1 MKLFDLSGK
10 RAIVTGGT
18 RGLGRGMAEGLLEAG
33 AKVVIIGSSE
43 RVHETAAELRAAGFD
58 CGSVRADLGI
68 REQRQ
73 ESFREAVALLG
84 GLDILANAAGVQHR
98 CPASDFPME
107 AWQRV
112 IDVNLTGCFEMS
124 QLAAKYFLKE
134 EKTGKIINVASMLS
148 FFGGSNVVAYAASK
162 GGVAQFSKDMSN
174 ELAGKGI
181 CVNCIAPGYMATD
194 LTAALTD
201 PSNPAKK
208 EITGRIPV
216 GRWGTPED
224 MKGVTVF
231 LASAASDYVSGAV
244 IPVDGG
250 YLVR

>member
-1 MKLFDLSGK
+1 MKLFDLHGK

-18 RGLGRGMAEGLLEAG
+18 RGLGHGMAEGLLEAG
-33 AKVVIIGSSE
+33 AKVVLIGSSE
-43 RVHETAAELRAAGFD
+43 QVHESAARFRAEGYD
-58 CGSVRADLGI
+58 CQSVRADLGI
-68 REQRQ
+68 SGERHRA
-73 ESFREAVALLG
+73 FREAVELLG

-98 CPASDFPME
+98 CAAVDFPME

-112 IDVNLTGCFEMS
+112 LDVNLTGCFEMS
-124 QLAAKYFLKE
+124 RLAAKHFLDR
-134 EKTGKIINVASMLS
+134 EKPGKIINVASMLS
-148 FFGGSNVVAYAASK
+148 FFGGSGVVAYAASK

-174 ELAGKGI
+174 ELAGRGI
-181 CVNCIAPGYMATD
+181 RVNCIAPGYMATD

-201 PSNPAKK
+201 PRNPAKQ

-216 GRWGTPED
+216 GRWGGPED

-231 LASAASDYVSGAV
+231 LASEASDYVTGAV

>member
-1 MKLFDLSGK
+1 MKLFDLHGK

-18 RGLGRGMAEGLLEAG
+18 RGLGHGMAEGLLEAG
-33 AKVVIIGSSE
+33 TKVVIIGSSD
-43 RVHETAAELRAAGFD
+43 RVHTSAEEFRRAGFD
-58 CGSVRADLGI
+58 CQSVKADLGI
-68 REQRQ
+68 AEQRQ
-73 ESFREAVALLG
+73 RSFREAVELLG

-98 CPASDFPME
+98 CSAVDFPME

-124 QLAAKYFLKE
+124 RLAANYFLQKE
-134 EKTGKIINVASMLS
+134 QPGKIINVASMLS
-148 FFGGSNVVAYAASK
+148 FFGGSGVVAYAASK

-174 ELAGKGI
+174 ELAGRGI
-181 CVNCIAPGYMATD
+181 RVNCIAPGYMATD

-201 PSNPAKK
+201 PKNPAKQ

-216 GRWGTPED
+216 GRWGNEKD
-224 MKGVTVF
+224 MKGITVF
-231 LASAASDYVSGAV
+231 LASEASDYVTGAV